1 MNESYGTNP
10 LCYGERVDIIVEEAG
25 GEKEKRK
32 ESGECM
38 LLASLEIG
46 GDSQPPDLDRS

>member
-10 LCYGERVDIIVEEAG
+10 LCYGGRVDIIVEEAG

-32 ESGECM
+32 ESGE
-38 LLASLEIG
+38 
-46 GDSQPPDLDRS
+46 